1 MCAHALLPWH
11 AHSIHTLCAET
22 RDTPTYAYAHA
33 LLARIHVRTC
43 SLTVAR
49 AWYTY
54 MVRRD
59 SRHIRICVRTCLAST
74 HSCAHM
80 LSHRGT
86 CIVYI
91 HGAQRLETH
100 PHLRTHMPCQGTS
113 MHTCGHLHA
122 HCIQTSCAQARDTLT
137 CAHVHAVTC
146 MHLCA

>member
-54 MVRRD
+54 IVRRD
-59 SRHIRICVRTCLAST
+59 SRHIRICVRTCHARARPCT
-74 HSCAHM
+74 HAVTYT
-80 LSHRGT
+80 L
-86 CIVYI
+86 IVYR
-91 HGAQRLETH
+91 HHAHRLET
-100 PHLRTHMPCQGTS
+100 RSRVHMF
-113 MHTCGHLHA
+113 MRLHTCICACSDILLPFTHVCTPMHSYTCTVRGDWTHTHTCQLHN
-122 HCIQTSCAQARDTLT
+122 
-137 CAHVHAVTC
+137 V
-146 MHLCA
+146 M